1 MLSLLVAWEP
11 LAQMSDDVLE
21 VLQPEG
27 AGSYGVI
34 RQVFLNRRGVVAVV
48 ADLLHAIAVLGIS
61 SMLLDK
67 LIEIASFLDGIAL
80 AVGEVAVGPVDGIL
94 IVRTDGGRVKAH
106 STVFGLGNIVEARIV
121 HDRGRRTVH
130 GREGGRAERVD
141 RVCSRCS
148 HVVHEAEGVADLVCD
163 DVLERLGHQRIG
175 ELHRSDEGV
184 DLSRL
189 DEAPVVVQLRDITP
203 DEYRGIDD
211 LTRTGVSPAGP
222 HSVLGSDGHVANTVV
237 LEVVGVE
244 VGVIRGEVTHLDSVL
259 EANSLE
265 SLIPAQRTLLHRS
278 LPHCGEGILYVED
291 DRLLGANELTSLVGS
306 DIRGLEAPALSEAHG
321 LDLLGL
327 GVVGILRDVEDTDT
341 RISQTGRHRLLGQ
354 AEDGE
359 GRPES
364 HGVVLQR
371 ALSSTRGVEGDA
383 VATVDL
389 DGDVVLEGLDLADVA
404 EVTLQA

>member
-1 MLSLLVAWEP
+1 
-11 LAQMSDDVLE
+11 
-21 VLQPEG
+21 
-27 AGSYGVI
+27 
-34 RQVFLNRRGVVAVV
+34 
-48 ADLLHAIAVLGIS
+48 
-61 SMLLDK
+61 MLLDK

-80 AVGEVAVGPVDGIL
+80 AIGEVAVGPVDGIL

-130 GREGGRAERVD
+130 CSEGGRAERVD

-148 HVVHEAEGVADLVCD
+148 HIVHEAEGMPDLVCD

-175 ELHRSDEGV
+175 ELHRADEGV

-211 LTRTGVSPAGP
+211 LTRTGVSPAGA
-222 HSVLGSDGHVANTVV
+222 HSVLGSDGHVADTVV

-259 EANSLE
+259 EADSLE
-265 SLIPAQRTLLHRS
+265 GLVPAQRTFLHRS

-291 DRLLGANELTSLVGS
+291 DGLLGANELTSLVGS

-321 LDLLGL
+321 LDLLRL
-327 GVVGILRDVEDTDT
+327 GVVGILRDVEDPDT

-371 ALSSTRGVEGDA
+371 TLAPTRGIESDA

-389 DGDVVLEGLDLADVA
+389 DGDIVLEGLDLADVA
-404 EVTLQA
+404 EATLQA